1 MISPQLIYYSSHY
14 LAFLTDLL
22 GCKDESII
30 LQNSKSDV
38 RIPLLVKEGV
48 FGRVAN
54 SLPFF
59 GSHGGPVESGDS
71 EENRLQLLLKLE
83 DLIDSGS
90 YSSVTVVENPFL
102 PLNDAEVSALN
113 VLQVV
118 DSRISQVTCWPENSE
133 ATDESLMSMFHPKT
147 RNAVRKGFIRVGE
160 IKEATS
166 DSEVFEFLVHEH
178 NSSIKSLG
186 GQPKER
192 YVFESLRS
200 NLADFFHIYAAYSTD
215 NELASVLLTLEYEQT
230 VEYFT
235 PVTAPEFRESQ
246 ILSALIFSIMQE
258 KFQNGFRYWNWGGTW
273 QSQVGVYR
281 FKNRFGAQ
289 DLPYRYFHWS
299 DDGINSTPSS
309 QLLEAYPYWYT
320 RKF

>member
-1 MISPQLIYYSSHY
+1 MTFLI
-14 LAFLTDLL
+14 DIL
-22 GCKDESII
+22 GCKDESIT
-30 LQNSKSDV
+30 LHNPDSAPK
-38 RIPLLVKEGV
+38 IPLLVKEGA

-59 GSHGGPVESGDS
+59 GSHGGPIECGSSGDQ
-71 EENRLQLLLKLE
+71 RVDLLLKLE
-83 DLIDSGS
+83 ELIKSKT

-102 PLNDAEVSALN
+102 PLTDTEVSALN
-113 VLQVV
+113 FLKVV
-118 DSRISQVTCWPENSE
+118 DARISQVTCWPENSTVTE
-133 ATDESLMSMFHPKT
+133 ESLMSMFHPKT
-147 RNAVRKGFIRVGE
+147 RNAVRKGLLRVSE

-166 DSEVFEFLVHEH
+166 DTEVFEFLIREH
-178 NSSIKSLG
+178 IASIKSLG

-192 YVFESLRS
+192 YVFESLRR
-200 NLADFFHIYAAYSTD
+200 NLSDFFHIYAAYTTN

-235 PVTAPEFRESQ
+235 PVTASQFRESQ

-281 FKNRFGAQ
+281 FKNRFGAE
-289 DLPYRYFHWS
+289 DLPYRYFHWC
-299 DDGINSTPSS
+299 DDGINNTPSA

-320 RKF
+320 RKY